1 MASAK
6 WALFKSAVTG
16 ALGGLLFGFDTAVI
30 AGATRTLTQEFHL
43 SPAKLGITV
52 SIALWG
58 TVLGALTS
66 GWIGQ
71 KIGSRSALRWMAVL
85 YVASA
90 LGSALA
96 WGWWPLMFA
105 RFIGGLAIGGSSVVG
120 PVYIAELAPAKL
132 RGRLVGLFQVMVIT
146 GIMLAYLSNAII
158 GSFNLGLRE
167 WRWELGI
174 AFAPAV
180 LFMVML
186 FVVPQSSRW
195 LITQSRL
202 DEARAIFRELGADNP
217 EDEVREIVDALK
229 VELAGAGERVFS
241 SRYSLPIFLAVSIGF
256 FNQMSGINAILYYL
270 NDIFAS
276 AGFTAA
282 SSAAQAAIVGAVN
295 AAATLIATS
304 LIDKLGR
311 KTLLLIGSA
320 GTSIVL
326 CIVAWVFLTGNH
338 LSWLIGLLV
347 IYIFFFAA
355 LGAVIWV
362 YISEVFPTTVRS
374 KGQSIGAFS
383 HWFMAAVISGLFPV
397 LAAWSKGAPFL
408 IFAGVTALQFV
419 IVLLFYPETANVSL
433 EAMQAKL
440 SRK

>member
-1 MASAK
+1 MASARI
-6 WALFKSAVTG
+6 ALAKSALTG

-30 AGATRTLTQEFHL
+30 AGATRTLTEEFHL

-58 TVLGALTS
+58 TVIGALTS
-66 GWIGQ
+66 GWVGQ
-71 KIGSRSALRWMAVL
+71 KIGSRSALRWMAIL

-120 PVYIAELAPAKL
+120 PVYIAELAPARL

-158 GSFNLGLRE
+158 GHFALGLRE

-180 LFMVML
+180 LFMAML
-186 FVVPQSSRW
+186 FLVPQSSRW
-195 LITQSRL
+195 LITQSRQ
-202 DEARAIFRELGADNP
+202 DEARAIFRELGAENP
-217 EDEVREIVDALK
+217 DDEVREIADALK

-295 AAATLIATS
+295 AAATLLATS

-326 CIVAWVFLTGNH
+326 CIVAWVFLAGQH
-338 LSWLIGLLV
+338 LGWLIGLLV

-362 YISEVFPTTVRS
+362 YISEVFPTSVRS

-397 LAAWSKGAPFL
+397 VAEWSKGAPFL
-408 IFAGVTALQFV
+408 IFAAVTALQFV
-419 IVLLFYPETANVSL
+419 VVWRVYPETANVSL

-440 SRK
+440 SRR